1 MAYINGY
8 EHDIFISYSHL
19 DNQKFFGQ
27 SAGWIEIFYAEL
39 NKLIS
44 QRIGK
49 PDTVKIWWDNKKLD
63 GSVVFDDSI
72 AEGINRSALLVCLT
86 SSAYLQSEY
95 CQKEL
100 KQFYNK
106 AQEEPTGLKVGNRS
120 RVVNVL
126 LNNIPYTQWPSGLN
140 GTTGFPFY
148 DAKAK
153 EDLGDPFEAG
163 DLPFKTGLKELR
175 DALIK
180 LMSEFPAGEKKDN
193 QAERSES
200 KEDEPFTI
208 FFGDVA
214 DSLRTA
220 RKRTITELEKKGFKI
235 ICDVPPPFEAGAHEK
250 LVTQKLKEAN
260 LSVHLLDQFPGRE
273 IDDNE
278 GLWYPQKQVELGLQF
293 APAQMIWLPAETDLN
308 AIEDQL
314 YKTFMSDLEGGKKPA
329 KNIEFIRGAK
339 STLTQEITDLTEKLK
354 IQQKQPATNGKVAV
368 LLDAYSSDQKYA
380 WELGTSLLEN
390 QIQPFVTPQE
400 DDPRNNSNLLGDRIS
415 QVNKLVFFYGK
426 VEWTWVQ
433 RRVHAAMK
441 LIINNEYP
449 ADEFFI
455 FLLPPHK
462 NLKEIA
468 FERRFLKVNV
478 IDNSDALQL
487 DKATLQQFFE
497 TLKTVA

>member
-1 MAYINGY
+1 MAYIKGY

-27 SAGWIEIFYAEL
+27 QAGWIESFCSEL
-39 NKLIS
+39 NKLVS

-49 PDTVKIWWDNKKLD
+49 PDAVKIWWDNNKLD
-63 GSVVFDDSI
+63 GTVVFDDSI
-72 AEGINRSALLVCLT
+72 AEGIKQSALLLCLT
-86 SSAYLQSEY
+86 SSAYLQSDY

-100 KQFYNK
+100 NLFYNK
-106 AQEEPTGLKVGNRS
+106 AQNESIGLKVGNRS
-120 RVVNVL
+120 RVINVL
-126 LNNIPYTQWPSGLN
+126 LNNVPFTQWPAGLN
-140 GTTGFPFY
+140 GTTGFPFH
-148 DAKAK
+148 DAATK
-153 EDLGDPFEAG
+153 EDLGDPFDVG
-163 DLPFKTGLKELR
+163 DPQFRNRLKELR
-175 DALIK
+175 DALVK
-180 LMSEFPAGEKKDN
+180 LISEFSADEKKEDNIETSEKKDD
-193 QAERSES
+193 Q
-200 KEDEPFTI
+200 FTI

-235 ICDVPPPFEAGAHEK
+235 VCDVPPPFDAAAHEK
-250 LVTQKLKEAN
+250 LAMQKLKEAN

-273 IDDNE
+273 IDENE
-278 GLWYPQKQVELGLQF
+278 GQWYPQKQVELGLQH
-293 APAQMIWLPAETDLN
+293 APAQLIWLPAETDIGT
-308 AIEDQL
+308 IEEVA
-314 YKTFMSDLEGGKKPA
+314 YKTFMNELEGGKTPA
-329 KNIEFIRGAK
+329 KNIEFIRGTK
-339 STLTQEITDLTEKLK
+339 STLTQEITDLAEKLK
-354 IQQKQPATNGKVAV
+354 IQQKQQAKNGKVAV

-400 DDPRNNSNLLGDRIS
+400 DDPRNNSNMLGDRIS

-462 NLKEIA
+462 NPKEIA

-487 DKATLQQFFE
+487 DKATLQQFFQS
-497 TLKTVA
+497 LKTVA